1 MQKAILHI
9 KDEVNVRFEGLDV
22 ATRRK
27 VSDKLKYFIPY
38 AYHLPA
44 YKLGRWDGFVR
55 FCDIG
60 GRTYLNLIDK
70 VLPIIEQQGY
80 EIEIKDD
87 RKEYKFNFDKVDDQH
102 LSHINWPKGHPAEG
116 EPIILRD
123 YQVKVINDFIANPQC
138 LQEIA
143 TGAGKTII
151 TATLSKMCQQYG
163 RTIVIVPNKSLVTQT
178 EEDYINLGLDVGVYY
193 GERKELNHK
202 HTICTWQ
209 SLNVLHKKTKKEE
222 TDFPLDEFLDDVVC
236 VMVDEVHMAKAD
248 VLKQLLTGPFA
259 GVPIRWGLTG
269 TIPKEEYEKASLVA
283 GLGQVISSLSA
294 SELQNRGVLAQC
306 HVNVIQTQELQS
318 FRNYQ
323 EELTFLTTNQNRMQ
337 FISNLVEEI
346 RSGGNT
352 LILIDR
358 IKTGESLKELI
369 PGSVFIQGKTK
380 MEERQEEYNEVATE
394 QYKVLIATYGVAAV
408 GINLPRIFN
417 LVLVEPGKS
426 FVRVI
431 QSIGRG
437 IRKAK
442 DKDHVQIWD
451 ITSSCK
457 FSKRHLTTRK
467 KFYKEANY
475 PYTVNKVNI

>member
-9 KDEVNVRFEGLDV
+9 KDEVNVRIEGLDV
-22 ATRRK
+22 STRRK

-70 VLPIIEQQGY
+70 ILPIIEQQGY
-80 EIEIKDD
+80 DIEIKDD
-87 RKEYKFNFDKVDDQH
+87 RKEYSFNFDKVDDQH
-102 LSHINWPKGHPAEG
+102 LSHINWPKGHPQQG

-123 YQVKVINDFIANPQC
+123 YQVKVINDFISNPQC

-151 TATLSKMCQQYG
+151 TATLSRLCQSYG

-193 GERKELNHK
+193 GERKELNRK

-209 SLNVLHKKTKKEE
+209 SLNVLHKKTKKDD
-222 TDFPLDEFLDDVVC
+222 TDFPIDEFLDDVVC

-259 GVPIRWGLTG
+259 GVPMRWGLTG
-269 TIPKEEYEKASLVA
+269 TIPKEEFEKASLVA

-294 SELQNRGVLAQC
+294 SELQERGVLAQC
-306 HVNVIQTQELQS
+306 HVNVIQTQDLQS

-323 EELTFLTTNQNRMQ
+323 EELTYLTSNQNRMQ

-358 IKTGESLKELI
+358 IKTGEALKELI
-369 PGSVFIQGKTK
+369 PDSVFIQGKTK

-451 ITSSCK
+451 ITSNCK

-475 PYTVNKVNI
+475 PYTINKVTI

>member
-9 KDEVNVRFEGLDV
+9 KDEVNVRIEGLDV

-70 VLPIIEQQGY
+70 ILPIIEQQGY
-80 EIEIKDD
+80 DIEIKDD
-87 RKEYKFNFDKVDDQH
+87 RKEYNFNFDKVDDQH
-102 LSHINWPKGHPAEG
+102 LSHINWPKGHPQQG

-123 YQVKVINDFIANPQC
+123 YQVKVINDFISNPQC

-151 TATLSKMCQQYG
+151 TATLSRLCQPYG

-193 GERKELNHK
+193 GERKELNRK

-209 SLNVLHKKTKKEE
+209 SLNVLHKKTKKDD
-222 TDFPLDEFLDDVVC
+222 TDFPIDEFLDDVVC

-259 GVPIRWGLTG
+259 GVPMRWGLTG
-269 TIPKEEYEKASLVA
+269 TIPKEEFEKASLVA

-294 SELQNRGVLAQC
+294 SELQERGVLAQC
-306 HVNVIQTQELQS
+306 HVNVIQTQDLQS

-323 EELTFLTTNQNRMQ
+323 EELTYLTSNQNRMQ

-358 IKTGESLKELI
+358 IKTGEALKELI
-369 PGSVFIQGKTK
+369 PDSVFIQGKTK

-451 ITSSCK
+451 ITSNCK

-475 PYTVNKVNI
+475 PYTINKVTI

>member
-9 KDEVNVRFEGLDV
+9 RDEVNVKFEGLDV
-22 ATRRK
+22 STRRK

-80 EIEIKDD
+80 DIEIKDD
-87 RKEYKFNFDKVDDQH
+87 RKEYAFNFDKVDEQH
-102 LSHINWPKGHPAEG
+102 LSHINWPKGHPNEG

-222 TDFPLDEFLDDVVC
+222 ADFPLDEFLDDVVC

-294 SELQNRGVLAQC
+294 SELQDKGVLAQC

-358 IKTGESLKELI
+358 IKTGEALKELI

>member
-9 KDEVNVRFEGLDV
+9 KDEVNVKFEGLDV
-22 ATRRK
+22 TTRRK
-27 VSDKLKYFIPY
+27 ISDKLKYFVPY

-60 GRTYLNLIDK
+60 GRTSLNLIDK
-70 VLPIIEQQGY
+70 ILPIIEQQGF

-87 RKEYKFNFDKVDDQH
+87 RKEYKFDFEKVDAEH
-102 LSHINWPKGHPAEG
+102 LSHINWPKSHTHEG
-116 EPIILRD
+116 QPIILRD

-151 TATLSKMCQQYG
+151 TATLSKMCQKYG

-209 SLNVLHKKTKKEE
+209 SLNVLHKKTKKVE

-259 GVPIRWGLTG
+259 DVPIRWGLTG
-269 TIPKEEYEKASLVA
+269 TIPKEEYEKASLIA
-283 GLGQVISSLSA
+283 SLGQVISKLSA
-294 SELQNRGVLAQC
+294 SELQNKGVLANC
-306 HVNVIQTQELQS
+306 HVNVIQTQDHQA
-318 FRNYQ
+318 FRSYQ
-323 EELTFLTTNQNRMQ
+323 EELTYLTTNTSRLQ
-337 FISNLVEEI
+337 FISNLMEEI
-346 RSGGNT
+346 RSGGNA
-352 LILIDR
+352 LILVDR
-358 IKTGESLKELI
+358 IKTGELLKDMI

-380 MEERQEEYNEVATE
+380 MEERQEEYDEVATE

-417 LVLVEPGKS
+417 LILVEPGKS

-475 PYTVNKVNI
+475 PYTINKVNI

>member
-70 VLPIIEQQGY
+70 VLPIIQQGY

>member
-9 KDEVNVRFEGLDV
+9 RDEVNVKFEGLDV
-22 ATRRK
+22 STRRK

-80 EIEIKDD
+80 DIEIKDD
-87 RKEYKFNFDKVDDQH
+87 RKEYAFNFDKVDEQH
-102 LSHINWPKGHPAEG
+102 LSHINWPKGHPNEG

-222 TDFPLDEFLDDVVC
+222 ADFPLDEFLDDVVC

-294 SELQNRGVLAQC
+294 SELQDKGVLAQC

-358 IKTGESLKELI
+358 IKTGEALKDLI